1 MTCRDTTSTR
11 LTAPTEAAASALAL
25 VGPSGIASP
34 EIKTT
39 TTTPIQRTRR
49 QPRARADEAAARTRC
64 ELCTPTRPAS
74 RGATPGLMERRPL
87 TPTTPRREGGES
99 RWPTRGWLVAQSER
113 AADAAA
119 AAALFAEHAG
129 EGDETEH
136 ARDAG
141 HARPPM
147 MRGRAAAVRPPPPP
161 PRPRRQQ
168 RRRRRMPPK
177 RTRSSSRLASASA
190 ADGGAE
196 HPSIRTSNIGGR
208 GQRGGPWRRA
218 ALNAGFHARGHPTR
232 SEGRR
237 PPVVVSSTSTCGA
250 YDATAVARVDRGV
263 LLGRS
268 ARARETRGRVPRRA
282 DGAGEVGSEMMAGMN
297 VGGVRAYSTRVS
309 RDARRTS
316 HVLCCISER
325 HPMCP
330 IRGR

>member
-1 MTCRDTTSTR
+1 MRVYIYIYIHIKIHLDIWTFGHPGMR
-11 LTAPTEAAASALAL
+11 ASGHLDN
-25 VGPSGIASP
+25 
-34 EIKTT
+34 KTF
-39 TTTPIQRTRR
+39 
-49 QPRARADEAAARTRC
+49 
-64 ELCTPTRPAS
+64 
-74 RGATPGLMERRPL
+74 G
-87 TPTTPRREGGES
+87 
-99 RWPTRGWLVAQSER
+99 
-113 AADAAA
+113 
-119 AAALFAEHAG
+119 
-129 EGDETEH
+129 
-136 ARDAG
+136 
-141 HARPPM
+141 
-147 MRGRAAAVRPPPPP
+147 
-161 PRPRRQQ
+161 
-168 RRRRRMPPK
+168 
-177 RTRSSSRLASASA
+177 
-190 ADGGAE
+190 
-196 HPSIRTSNIGGR
+196 HPSIRTSNIGRG

-232 SEGRR
+232 SEGHR